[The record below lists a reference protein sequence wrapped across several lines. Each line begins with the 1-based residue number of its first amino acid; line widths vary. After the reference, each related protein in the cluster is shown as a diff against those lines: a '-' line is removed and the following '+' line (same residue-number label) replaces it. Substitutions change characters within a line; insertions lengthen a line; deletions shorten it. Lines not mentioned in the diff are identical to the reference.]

1 MTSNAKITRL
11 VLALVS
17 GLWAAMAALAAPP
30 PSPPNAVDLKDSLPE
45 GEGEKSGSYGES
57 TAVDTQGSEKPLAEG
72 HVEDL
77 VLEDQASLEA
87 EREANALIRDAAE
100 RFGNRQLTELS
111 IREAALYA
119 LRRSLDI
126 KRSYIGQDIARWTLH
141 EVEAV
146 FNPVLFLAFNY
157 GRSETFTRIE
167 NDRRFKQASRNQP
180 VGTGNN
186 PNRMAPIVTPQNP
199 DQVDPRN
206 PRIELT
212 APRAAGKVPDTIP
225 ASLAPVTGPTNSYT
239 YDAQLD
245 QVLPWGGNLTLAY
258 RALDQDTFFINSPAA
273 RQFDQPG
280 FTGFGSYD
288 RPWVSSFLGSLDLP
302 LPGSKE
308 FGPYAEQ
315 SVTIKLADLGKEK
328 AFWLAESVINT
339 TLRDMEV
346 RYWDLLRAQ
355 LSLRVTIE
363 NRRGVEQ
370 LLEKTQ
376 KLYDLR
382 MATNYDKAQVEAEL
396 ARLQSLEESAWNAY
410 VVASNE
416 LVRLLNLEETKVL
429 LPVGYTRTLAYALSE
444 QQDLNAITSR
454 GSTDNP
460 DLAAASVD
468 VKSARIEQERR
479 AVRTRPDVRL
489 LATVNSIQSNGVFGY
504 KSFGDSINKTF
515 DPDVLRQNYTLLYLY
530 PWGNQAVKAQLA
542 QAEAVTMRQELVV
555 KQTDNSV
562 YRDINNAQ
570 IALISAG
577 ERVKITARNVEL
589 AQLTYEKAV
598 AQGELGLVGSYEIVQ
613 QNQRLLTARLDYI
626 QAKAARKQAEA
637 QLLAALGVLPKS
649 YAERTAQTAL
659 DRHRLNVLA
668 ANHVLRHF
676 GDNP

>member
-1 MTSNAKITRL
+1 MALNTEIARL
-11 VLALVS
+11 VVTLGLGFWVS
-17 GLWAAMAALAAPP
+17 MAALAAPP
-30 PSPPNAVDLKDSLPE
+30 QPTGQDPE
-45 GEGEKSGSYGES
+45 G
-57 TAVDTQGSEKPLAEG
+57 PPAEE

-77 VLEDQASLEA
+77 VLEDQTSLES
-87 EREANALIRDAAE
+87 EREANALIRDAAA
-100 RFGNRQLTELS
+100 RFGNRRLTELS
-111 IREAALYA
+111 IRKAALYS

-126 KRSYIGQDIARWTLH
+126 QRRYVGEDVARWALH

-157 GRSETFTRIE
+157 GHSETFTRIE
-167 NDRRFKQASRNQP
+167 HDQRFKPASQNQA

-186 PNRMAPIVTPQNP
+186 PNRIAPIVTPQNP
-199 DQVDPRN
+199 EQVDPRN

-212 APRAAGKVPDTIP
+212 APRAAGKVPSTIP
-225 ASLAPVTGPTNSYT
+225 ASVAPVTGPINSYT
-239 YDAQLD
+239 YDARLD

-258 RALDQDTFFINSPAA
+258 KAVDQATFFINNPAS
-273 RQFDQPG
+273 FLSNQPG
-280 FTGFGSYD
+280 FTSAGSYN
-288 RPWVSSFLGSLDLP
+288 RPWVSSFLTNLVLP

-315 SVTIKLADLGKEK
+315 SVAIKLADLNRERT
-328 AFWLAESVINT
+328 FSLAESVINT
-339 TLRDMEV
+339 ALRDMEV
-346 RYWDLLRAQ
+346 NYWELLRTQ
-355 LSLRVTIE
+355 LNLRVTIE
-363 NRRGVEQ
+363 NRQGVEQ
-370 LLEKTQ
+370 LLARTQ

-410 VVASNE
+410 VVASNA
-416 LVRLLNLEETKVL
+416 LVRLLNLEETQVL
-429 LPVGYTRTLAYALSE
+429 LPVGYTQTLAYALSE
-444 QQDLNAITSR
+444 QQDLNILTSR

-460 DLAAASVD
+460 DLAVASVD
-468 VKSARIEQERR
+468 VKSARIDQERK

-489 LATVNSIQSNGVFGY
+489 VATVNSVQSNGVFGY
-504 KSFGDSINKTF
+504 QSLGDSINKTF
-515 DPDVLRQNYTLLYLY
+515 DPDVLQQNYSLVYLY
-530 PWGNQAVKAQLA
+530 PWRNQAVKAQLN
-542 QAEAVTMRQELVV
+542 QAEAVTTRQELVV
-555 KQTDNSV
+555 KQTDNSI

-570 IALISAG
+570 IALNSAG

-589 AQLTYEKAV
+589 AELTYEKAV
-598 AQGELGLVGSYEIVQ
+598 AQGELGLVGAYEIVQ

-626 QAKAARKQAEA
+626 QAKTVRKQAEA

-676 GDNP
+676 GDSP

>member
-1 MTSNAKITRL
+1 MALNTEIARL
-11 VLALVS
+11 VVTLGL
-17 GLWAAMAALAAPP
+17 GLWVFMAALAAPP
-30 PSPPNAVDLKDSLPE
+30 QPTGQDHPE
-45 GEGEKSGSYGES
+45 G
-57 TAVDTQGSEKPLAEG
+57 PPAEE

-77 VLEDQASLEA
+77 VLEDQTSLES
-87 EREANALIRDAAE
+87 EREANALIRDAAA
-100 RFGNRQLTELS
+100 RFGNRRLIELS
-111 IREAALYA
+111 IRKAALYS

-126 KRSYIGQDIARWTLH
+126 QRRYIGQDVARWALH

-157 GRSETFTRIE
+157 GHSETFTRIE
-167 NDRRFKQASRNQP
+167 HDQRFKPASQRQP
-180 VGTGNN
+180 VGAGTN
-186 PNRMAPIVTPQNP
+186 PTRPGDIVTPQNP
-199 DQVDPRN
+199 EQVDPRN

-212 APRAAGKVPDTIP
+212 APRAAGKFPATIP
-225 ASLAPVTGPTNSYT
+225 ASVAPVTGPTNSYT

-258 RALDQDTFFINSPAA
+258 KALDQATFFINNPAS
-273 RQFDQPG
+273 FLSNQPG
-280 FTGFGSYD
+280 FTSAGSYH
-288 RPWVSSFLGSLDLP
+288 RPWVSSFLTNLVLP

-315 SVTIKLADLGKEK
+315 SVAIKLADLNRERT
-328 AFWLAESVINT
+328 FWLAESVINT
-339 TLRDMEV
+339 ALRDMEV
-346 RYWDLLRAQ
+346 NYWELLRAQ
-355 LSLRVTIE
+355 LNLRVTIE

-370 LLEKTQ
+370 LLARTQ

-396 ARLQSLEESAWNAY
+396 ARLQSLEESAWNDY
-410 VVASNE
+410 VVASNA
-416 LVRLLNLEETKVL
+416 LVRLLNLEETEVL
-429 LPVGYTRTLAYALSE
+429 LPVGYTQTLAYALSE
-444 QQDLNAITSR
+444 QQDLNTLTSR

-468 VKSARIEQERR
+468 VKSARIDQERK

-489 LATVNSIQSNGVFGY
+489 VATVNSIQSNGVFGY
-504 KSFGDSINKTF
+504 QSLGDSINKTF
-515 DPDVLRQNYTLLYLY
+515 DPDVLQQNYSLVYLY
-530 PWGNQAVKAQLA
+530 PWRNQAVKAQLN
-542 QAEAVTMRQELVV
+542 QAEAVTTRQELVV
-555 KQTDNSV
+555 KQTDNSI

-570 IALISAG
+570 IALTSAE

-589 AQLTYEKAV
+589 AELTYEKAV
-598 AQGELGLVGSYEIVQ
+598 AQGELGLVGAYEIVQ

-626 QAKAARKQAEA
+626 QAKTVRKQAEA

-676 GDNP
+676 GDSP